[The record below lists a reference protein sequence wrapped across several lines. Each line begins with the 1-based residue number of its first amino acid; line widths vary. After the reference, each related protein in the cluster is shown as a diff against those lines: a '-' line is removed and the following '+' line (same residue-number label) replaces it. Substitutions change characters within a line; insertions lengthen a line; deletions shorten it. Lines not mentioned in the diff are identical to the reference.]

1 MERDGV
7 VFTFQHGKRD
17 LKVSETNNPIEREAK
32 EALASIEAMESA
44 GYRRAVPERWFGA
57 GIAALIASMF
67 AVYALEDPYP
77 YIVFPII
84 GLGVLIAAAR
94 EKAGAYGRDFPGT
107 KANRWALVL
116 FGAAMI
122 SVFFGSIF
130 VRRAYDLYWV
140 PIIVGLLV
148 GLVVF
153 WLSESERRSYLAKA
167 GGGQAK

>member
-1 MERDGV
+1 MNEN
-7 VFTFQHGKRD
+7 
-17 LKVSETNNPIEREAK
+17 NNPAGREAK
-32 EALASIEAMESA
+32 EALASIETMESA
-44 GYRRAVPERWFGA
+44 GYRRAMPERWLGA

-67 AVYALEDPYP
+67 AIYALEDPYP

-84 GLGVLIAAAR
+84 GLGVLIVAAR

-107 KANRWALVL
+107 KANRWAFVL
-116 FGAAMI
+116 FVAAMI
-122 SVFFGSIF
+122 VVFFGTIF
-130 VRRAYDLYWV
+130 IRRAYDLYWV

>member
-1 MERDGV
+1 V
-7 VFTFQHGKRD
+7 N
-17 LKVSETNNPIEREAK
+17 ETNNPTKNEAK
-32 EALASIEAMESA
+32 EALASIESMESS
-44 GYRRAVPERWFGA
+44 GYRRAVHERWFGA

-67 AVYALEDPYP
+67 AIYALEDPYP

-84 GLGVLIAAAR
+84 GLALFIVATR
-94 EKAGAYGRDFPGT
+94 EKAGAYARDFPGP
-107 KANRWALVL
+107 KASRWALVL

-122 SVFFGSIF
+122 LVFFGTIY

>member
-1 MERDGV
+1 MERDSV
-7 VFTFQHGKRD
+7 VFTFHNGKRD
-17 LKVSETNNPIEREAK
+17 LKVNETNNPTNHEAK
-32 EALASIEAMESA
+32 EALASIEAMESS

-67 AVYALEDPYP
+67 AIYALEDPYP

-84 GLGVLIAAAR
+84 GLALLIVATR
-94 EKAGAYGRDFPGT
+94 EKAGAYARDFPGP

-116 FGAAMI
+116 FGATMI
-122 SVFFGSIF
+122 LVFFGTIY

>member
-7 VFTFQHGKRD
+7 VLTFHNGKRD
-17 LKVSETNNPIEREAK
+17 LKVSEYNNPTGREAK
-32 EALASIEAMESA
+32 EALASIETMESA
-44 GYRRAVPERWFGA
+44 GYRRAVPKRWFGA

-67 AVYALEDPYP
+67 AIYALKDPYP

-107 KANRWALVL
+107 KANGWILIL

-122 SVFFGSIF
+122 LVFFGTIF
-130 VRRAYDLYWV
+130 IRRAYDLYWV
-140 PIIVGLLV
+140 PIVVGLIV

-153 WLSESERRSYLAKA
+153 LLSEIERRSYLAKA

>member
-1 MERDGV
+1 MERSGV
-7 VFTFQHGKRD
+7 VFPFHHGKRE
-17 LKVSETNNPIEREAK
+17 LKVNETNNPTEREAK
-32 EALASIEAMESA
+32 DALASIETMESA

-57 GIAALIASMF
+57 GVAFLVACLFAL
-67 AVYALEDPYP
+67 YAMEDPYP

-84 GLGVLIAAAR
+84 GLGVLIVAAR

-107 KANRWALVL
+107 KANRWAFVL
-116 FGAAMI
+116 FVAAMI
-122 SVFFGSIF
+122 VVFFGTIF
-130 VRRAYDLYWV
+130 IRRAYDLYWV

>member
-7 VFTFQHGKRD
+7 VLTFRNGKRD
-17 LKVSETNNPIEREAK
+17 LKVSEINNPANREAK
-32 EALASIEAMESA
+32 EALANIEAMKSA
-44 GYRRAVPERWFGA
+44 GYRRAIPERWFGA
-57 GIAALIASMF
+57 GIAVLIASMF
-67 AVYALEDPYP
+67 AIYALKDPYP

-107 KANRWALVL
+107 KANRWILVL

-122 SVFFGSIF
+122 LVFFGTIF
-130 VRRAYDLYWV
+130 IRRAYDLYWV
-140 PIIVGLLV
+140 PLVVGLIV

-153 WLSESERRSYLAKA
+153 LLSESERRSYLAKA

>member
-1 MERDGV
+1 MERDSV
-7 VFTFQHGKRD
+7 VFPFHYGKRE
-17 LKVSETNNPIEREAK
+17 LKVNEFNNPTEREAK
-32 EALASIEAMESA
+32 EALASIETMESA
-44 GYRRAVPERWFGA
+44 GYRRAVHERWFGV
-57 GIAALIASMF
+57 GIAVLIASMF
-67 AVYALEDPYP
+67 AIYALKDPYP

-84 GLGVLIAAAR
+84 GLGLLIAAAR
-94 EKAGAYGRDFPGT
+94 EKAGAYARDFPAT

-116 FGAAMI
+116 LGAAMVL
-122 SVFFGSIF
+122 VFFGSIF

-148 GLVVF
+148 GLAVF